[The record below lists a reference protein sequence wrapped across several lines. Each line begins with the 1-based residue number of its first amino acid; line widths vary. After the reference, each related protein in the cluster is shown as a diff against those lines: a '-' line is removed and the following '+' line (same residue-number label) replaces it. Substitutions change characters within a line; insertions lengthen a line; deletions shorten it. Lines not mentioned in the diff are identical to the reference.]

1 MTCSWWGVGL
11 GSGSCL
17 LAGDLERLFA
27 EMEDVHNAIFYKA
40 ISKFLY
46 DMCPC
51 LHFVI

>member
-1 MTCSWWGVGL
+1 MTGSWWGV

-40 ISKFLY
+40 IST
-46 DMCPC
+46 P
-51 LHFVI
+51 V